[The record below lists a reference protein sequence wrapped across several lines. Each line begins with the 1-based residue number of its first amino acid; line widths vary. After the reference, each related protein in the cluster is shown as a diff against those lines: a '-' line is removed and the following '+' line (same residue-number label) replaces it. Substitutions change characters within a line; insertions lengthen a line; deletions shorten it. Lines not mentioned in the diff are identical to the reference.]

1 MKDPSDN
8 IRQWLYNI
16 LNGTIF
22 YNGLSVP
29 AYSFPSKEDAMPYIV
44 IAEQSMDAEEAI
56 KDCYV
61 TNNNV
66 TLEIYTSFT
75 GNDAT
80 YKVVNSISNAVLQLV
95 RQRAIETHG
104 SGGLSVAVITGFNPI
119 GVKLK
124 GSITDRIILEN
135 IIVIFKSLNIN
146 LLLEE
151 L

>member
-29 AYSFPSKEDAMPYIV
+29 VYSFPSKDAAMPYIV
-44 IAEQSMDAEEAI
+44 IAEQSMDAEEVI
-56 KDCYV
+56 KDCYM
-61 TNNNV
+61 TNNGV
-66 TLEIYTSFT
+66 TLEFYSSHT

-119 GVKLK
+119 SVKLK